1 MAIKHGS
8 TNITIVKHGTASIS
22 TVYHGGTKVFPD
34 ATYQELNIYAS
45 RDYDEDTGWYAFLRI
60 ENPNSFDVNI
70 TVSYLYVNTSSD
82 TYEREDY
89 ELGSVDS
96 NNMVWFYLYYTE
108 AEIYDF
114 NIDLQI
120 EGDIYAWDQSAG
132 WSD

>member
-1 MAIKHGS
+1 
-8 TNITIVKHGTASIS
+8 
-22 TVYHGGTKVFPD
+22 
-34 ATYQELNIYAS
+34 
-45 RDYDEDTGWYAFLRI
+45 
-60 ENPNSFDVNI
+60 
-70 TVSYLYVNTSSD
+70 LYVNTSSD

-120 EGDIYAWDQSAG
+120 EGDIYA
-132 WSD
+132 